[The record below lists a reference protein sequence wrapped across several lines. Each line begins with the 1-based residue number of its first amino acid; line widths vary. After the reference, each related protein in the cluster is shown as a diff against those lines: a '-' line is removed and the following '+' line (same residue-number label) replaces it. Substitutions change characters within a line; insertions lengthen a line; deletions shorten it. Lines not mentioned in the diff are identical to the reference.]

1 MELKF
6 LRARFCGTLSRMRF
20 FLSVCLVALGLVAG
34 PEPLR
39 AAATKAALLLSHD
52 AARAG
57 DVVTAAVRLQMAPGW
72 HTYWRN
78 SGESGSPTKLEWEL
92 PAGISAGEIQ
102 WPVPEKDALDGLT
115 TYIHHGEIFL
125 LVPLTI
131 ASGVPPGPAALKA
144 KVSWIECEKQCVPGG
159 GNVSATLTIGEATT
173 PSTAAAVIET
183 ARERLPD
190 PGAAVG
196 AKAAWDAPAK
206 DKSRPA
212 LLEWQ
217 PRNPAAK
224 FDFYPDASRDFEV
237 LAATER
243 VKSDGANAR
252 LRKVIQSMKGVW
264 PERLTGV
271 LVELDAKGKALAA
284 FEVNLPL
291 AAATTVA
298 NASTAPS
305 TVVATPKPAAKTSLF
320 AMLGLAFIGGLILNI
335 MPCVLPVIAL
345 KILGF
350 VNQSREAPGRV
361 RQLGLMYG
369 LGVLCSFLVLAG
381 MIIGVQ
387 RAGRDASWG
396 MQFQNPQFL
405 IAITTLVVLVALN
418 LFGVFEVSL
427 GGTAMGAAGELASRE
442 GASGAFFNG
451 VLATVLA
458 TPCSAP
464 FLGFALGFAF
474 AQPPMIIVLMFLTVG
489 CGLALPYVVLSWEPA
504 WLKFLPKPGAWMEK
518 FKNAMG
524 FPMLATAVWLFS
536 LTVTHYGKRGALWF
550 GMFLVVLSLALWVW
564 GEFVQRGTK
573 RQGLAMA
580 ISGLLAGGGFVYA
593 MEVELQWR
601 APVAAGA
608 AGAMGGSLK
617 ESPDGIDW
625 EPWSAAAVTAARAAG
640 RPVFVDFTA
649 DWCVTCQAN
658 KKTSIEIAAV
668 RAKLKAINA
677 VALLAD
683 YTRENPVM
691 AAELKRFGRAGV
703 PLVVVYPRNAAD
715 APIVLPEVLTPGI
728 VLGALEQAAK

>member
-1 MELKF
+1 MELEF
-6 LRARFCGTLSRMRF
+6 HRARLCGTLSHMRF
-20 FLSVCLVALGLVAG
+20 FLSVCLVAFGLVTS

-78 SGESGSPTKLEWEL
+78 SGESGSPTKIEWEL
-92 PAGISAGEIQ
+92 PAGITAGEIQ

-125 LVPLTI
+125 LVPLTL
-131 ASGVPPGPAALKA
+131 ASGVSAGPAAIKA

-159 GNVSATLTIGEATT
+159 GNVNATLTIGEATT
-173 PSTAAAVIET
+173 PSAAAAAIEA
-183 ARERLPD
+183 ARKRLPE
-190 PGAAVG
+190 PGAVVA

-206 DKSRPA
+206 GKSRPA
-212 LLEWQ
+212 LLEWK
-217 PRNPAAK
+217 PRHPAAK

-243 VKSDGANAR
+243 LKSDGVNAR
-252 LRKVIQSMKGVW
+252 LRKVIESTKGVW

-284 FEVNLPL
+284 FEVSLPMAT
-291 AAATTVA
+291 AAAA
-298 NASTAPS
+298 GNASAAPS
-305 TVVATPKPAAKTSLF
+305 SVVATPKKPTTETSLF

-361 RQLGLMYG
+361 RKLGLVYG

-474 AQPPMIIVLMFLTVG
+474 TQQPLIIVLMFLTVG

-518 FKNAMG
+518 FKNVMG

-580 ISGLLAGGGFVYA
+580 ISALLATGGFVYA

-601 APVAAGA
+601 APVAAA
-608 AGAMGGSLK
+608 AVGGSLK

-625 EPWSAAAVTAARAAG
+625 QPWSAAAVTAARAAG

-703 PLVVVYPRNAAD
+703 PLVVVYPRHAAD
-715 APIVLPEVLTPGI
+715 APLVLPEVLTPGL
-728 VLGALEQAAK
+728 VLVALEQAAM

>member
-1 MELKF
+1 MELEF
-6 LRARFCGTLSRMRF
+6 HRARLCGTLSRMRF
-20 FLSVCLVALGLVAG
+20 FLWVGVLALGLVAW
-34 PEPLR
+34 PAPLR
-39 AAATKAALLLSHD
+39 AAATKATLLLSHE

-57 DVVTAAVRLQMAPGW
+57 DTVTAAVRLQMAPGW

-78 SGESGSPTKLEWEL
+78 SGESGSPTKIEWEL
-92 PAGISAGEIQ
+92 PAGITPGEIQ
-102 WPVPEKDALDGLT
+102 WPVPEKDVIAEELVRVT

-125 LVPLTI
+125 LVPLTV
-131 ASGVPPGPAALKA
+131 GVGAAAGPAAIKA

-159 GNVSATLTIGEATT
+159 ANVNATLAIGETAT
-173 PSTAAAVIET
+173 PSTAAAVIES
-183 ARERLPD
+183 ARKRLPES
-190 PGAAVG
+190 GAALS
-196 AKAAWDAPAK
+196 AKAAWDGPEK
-206 DKSRPA
+206 EKKRPA
-212 LLEWQ
+212 VLEWQ
-217 PRNPAAK
+217 PPNPAAK

-243 VKSDGANAR
+243 LKSDGVNAR
-252 LRKVIQSMKGVW
+252 LRKVIQSTKGVW

-271 LVELDAKGKALAA
+271 LVELDAKGKTLAA
-284 FEVNLPL
+284 FEVSLPV
-291 AAATTVA
+291 AAAGAENPTT
-298 NASTAPS
+298 PS
-305 TVVATPKPAAKTSLF
+305 TKVSPPPKPARETSLF

-361 RQLGLMYG
+361 RKLGLVYG

-405 IAITTLVVLVALN
+405 VAITTLVVLVALN

-474 AQPPMIIVLMFLTVG
+474 TQPPLIIVLMFLTVG
-489 CGLALPYVVLSWEPA
+489 CGLALPYVVLSWEPS

-518 FKNAMG
+518 FKNVMG

-536 LTVTHYGKRGALWF
+536 LTLIHYGKRGALWF
-550 GMFLVVLSLALWVW
+550 GMFLVVLALALWIW
-564 GEFVQRGTK
+564 GEFVQRGSK
-573 RQGLAMA
+573 RRGLAMA
-580 ISGLLAGGGFVYA
+580 ISGLLAVGGYAYA
-593 MEVELQWR
+593 MEIELHWR
-601 APVAAGA
+601 ASA
-608 AGAMGGSLK
+608 

-625 EPWSAAAVTAARAAG
+625 QPWSAVAVTAARAAG

-658 KKTSIEIAAV
+658 KKTSIEIATV

-683 YTRENPVM
+683 YTRENPAM
-691 AAELKRFGRAGV
+691 AAELKSFGRAGV

-715 APIVLPEVLTPGI
+715 APLVLPEVLTPGI

>member
-1 MELKF
+1 MELEF
-6 LRARFCGTLSRMRF
+6 HRAGLCGSLLRMRF
-20 FLSVCLVALGLVAG
+20 FLWVGALALGLVAG
-34 PEPLR
+34 PAPLM

-57 DVVTAAVRLQMAPGW
+57 DTVTAAVRLQMAPGW

-78 SGESGSPTKLEWEL
+78 SGESGSPTKIEWEL
-92 PAGISAGEIQ
+92 PGGITAGEIQ
-102 WPVPEKDALDGLT
+102 WPVPEKDVLEGLT

-131 ASGVPPGPAALKA
+131 ASGATPGPAAIKA

-159 GNVSATLTIGEATT
+159 ANVSATLMIGDATT
-173 PSTAAAVIET
+173 PSTAAAVIEV
-183 ARERLPD
+183 ARKKLPES
-190 PGAAVG
+190 GAALG
-196 AKAAWDAPAK
+196 AKAAWDGPEK
-206 DKSRPA
+206 DKKRPT

-243 VKSDGANAR
+243 WKSDGAHAR
-252 LRKVIQSMKGVW
+252 LRKVIQSTKGVW

-271 LVELDAKGKALAA
+271 LVELDAKGKTLAA
-284 FEVNLPL
+284 FVVNLPL
-291 AAATTVA
+291 AAAVGNAAAAPATVA
-298 NASTAPS
+298 
-305 TVVATPKPAAKTSLF
+305 ATPKKPGTETSLF

-361 RQLGLMYG
+361 RKLGLVYG

-474 AQPPMIIVLMFLTVG
+474 TQPPLIIVLMFLTVG
-489 CGLALPYVVLSWEPA
+489 CGLALPYVVLSWEPS

-518 FKNAMG
+518 FKNVMG

-536 LTVTHYGKRGALWF
+536 LTLNHYGKRGVLWF
-550 GMFLVVLSLALWVW
+550 GMFLVVLAMALWIW
-564 GEFVQRGTK
+564 GEFVQRGSK

-580 ISGLLAGGGFVYA
+580 ISALLAAGGFVYA
-593 MEVELQWR
+593 MEVELHWR
-601 APVAAGA
+601 APVAAVA
-608 AGAMGGSLK
+608 AGGSLK
-617 ESPDGIDW
+617 EGPDGIDW
-625 EPWSAAAVTAARAAG
+625 QPWSAAAVTAARAAG

-677 VALLAD
+677 VALLGD
-683 YTRENPVM
+683 YTREDPAI
-691 AAELKRFGRAGV
+691 AAELKKFGRAAV

-715 APIVLPEVLTPGI
+715 APLVLPEVLTPGI
-728 VLGALEQAAK
+728 VLAALEQAAK

>member
-1 MELKF
+1 
-6 LRARFCGTLSRMRF
+6 MRF
-20 FLSVCLVALGLVAG
+20 FLSVCLLASGLVAG
-34 PEPLR
+34 PQSLR

-78 SGESGSPTKLEWEL
+78 SGESGSPTKIEWEL
-92 PAGISAGEIQ
+92 PAGIAAGEIL

-131 ASGVPPGPAALKA
+131 GSGVTAVPAEIKA

-183 ARERLPD
+183 ARKQLPEL
-190 PGAAVG
+190 GATIS
-196 AKAAWDAPAK
+196 AKASWDAPAK

-243 VKSDGANAR
+243 VKSDGVHAR
-252 LRKVIQSMKGVW
+252 LRKVIQSNKGVW

-291 AAATTVA
+291 AAVTTAA
-298 NASTAPS
+298 NASTAPAA
-305 TVVATPKPAAKTSLF
+305 VAATPKKPTTETSLF

-361 RQLGLMYG
+361 RKLGLVYG

-474 AQPPMIIVLMFLTVG
+474 TQPPLIIVLMFLTVG

-518 FKNAMG
+518 FKNVMG

-580 ISGLLAGGGFVYA
+580 ISVLLATSGFVYA
-593 MEVELQWR
+593 MEIELQWR
-601 APVAAGA
+601 APIAAGA
-608 AGAMGGSLK
+608 AGAAGGSLK

-625 EPWSAAAVTAARAAG
+625 QPWSPEAVTAARAAG

-658 KKTSIEIAAV
+658 KKTSIEIATV
-668 RAKLKAINA
+668 RTKLKAINA
-677 VALLAD
+677 VPLLAD

-715 APIVLPEVLTPGI
+715 APIVLPEVLTPGL